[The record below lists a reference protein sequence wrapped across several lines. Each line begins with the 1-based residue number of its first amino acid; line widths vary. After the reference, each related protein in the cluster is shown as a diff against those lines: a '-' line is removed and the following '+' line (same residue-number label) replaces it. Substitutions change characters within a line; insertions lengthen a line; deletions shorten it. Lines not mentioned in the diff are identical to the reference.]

1 MKFGGNQ
8 ELWGDGEIY
17 LSYSEVC
24 FQKHEELE
32 FEEKKKEEEK
42 KNPLR
47 ILNLSVTKNKLRQIL
62 RFFFFF
68 FLQ

>member
-32 FEEKKKEEEK
+32 FEEKKKEEEEK
-42 KNPLR
+42 KTTTNP
-47 ILNLSVTKNKLRQIL
+47 KFKCYKK
-62 RFFFFF
+62 
-68 FLQ
+68 